1 MFKKFYEFFLYKKI
15 QKFNKQQFTKINN
28 PPHEGVLLIEFNS
41 FHILHIIFSY
51 LCDYF
56 RLKNNLKIVAYYSHV
71 LLSYKLK
78 RTFTQKIR
86 SYISDKINLGFFGI
100 YKSFGVSEFLFP
112 KIDEKINNQTN
123 VNYNKILKKNQIQ
136 K

>member
-86 SYISDKINLGFFGI
+86 SL
-100 YKSFGVSEFLFP
+100 FLI
-112 KIDEKINNQTN
+112 K
-123 VNYNKILKKNQIQ
+123 
-136 K
+136 